1 MMGLNIKIFLISAL
15 FLAGCAQTAGDTYV
29 LNEATIEE
37 GFKTG
42 QLIMEDEQS
51 NPDYVTGTTPE
62 FEAPPLRDDNMD
74 GEMKRHPGRQN

>member
-1 MMGLNIKIFLISAL
+1 MMGINIKFFLISLL
-15 FLAGCAQTAGDTYV
+15 FLAGCAHTAGDTYV

-51 NPDYVTGTTPE
+51 NPDYVSGTTPE
-62 FEAPPLRDDNMD
+62 FEASPAREVNLD